1 MAVRQGT
8 TSRMRWML
16 PAVLV
21 AALLSGC
28 GQSANRETVR
38 TVTDRFYAAVSGNDG
53 ATACAQLAKP
63 TVKQLEQDEKATCAK
78 AVGALGLTPARIA
91 RVEVYVTNAKVDL
104 TNGASAYLE
113 DTARGWR
120 ISALGCRAT
129 DGDPEEQPMSCA
141 VES

>member
-1 MAVRQGT
+1 
-8 TSRMRWML
+8 MRWIL

-28 GQSANRETVR
+28 GQSASRDTVR
-38 TVTDRFYAAVSGNDG
+38 AVTDRFYAAVAGDDG
-53 ATACAQLAKP
+53 ATACAQLAEP
-63 TVKQLEQDEKATCAK
+63 TVKQLEQDEKARCAQ
-78 AVGALGLTPARIA
+78 AVSALGLAPARIA

-113 DTARGWR
+113 ETASGWR

-129 DGDPEEQPMSCA
+129 EGDPTEQPQSCS